1 MDVEDILQKIY
12 GNKPKSVERA
22 VSRIYSRAV
31 MKKIEEEPIIAS
43 RIREI
48 LEVMRETKELYL
60 EEARG
65 ILTALII
72 DIVRMNPAEGEN
84 AVTEREKNTLVIGR
98 VVDYI
103 SEHYMEQ
110 LRVDQLAEECH
121 FSENHFRKVFSAYM
135 GMGPLE
141 YINMVR
147 IQTACEYLKT
157 TDKSITEIAQLC
169 GFITNSTF
177 NRNFSRLMGVSPS
190 QWRKRPE
197 NYEQQLLKFTIHSEE
212 GW

>member
-1 MDVEDILQKIY
+1 
-12 GNKPKSVERA
+12 
-22 VSRIYSRAV
+22 
-31 MKKIEEEPIIAS
+31 
-43 RIREI
+43 
-48 LEVMRETKELYL
+48 
-60 EEARG
+60 
-65 ILTALII
+65 
-72 DIVRMNPAEGEN
+72 
-84 AVTEREKNTLVIGR
+84 
-98 VVDYI
+98 
-103 SEHYMEQ
+103 
-110 LRVDQLAEECH
+110 
-121 FSENHFRKVFSAYM
+121 M